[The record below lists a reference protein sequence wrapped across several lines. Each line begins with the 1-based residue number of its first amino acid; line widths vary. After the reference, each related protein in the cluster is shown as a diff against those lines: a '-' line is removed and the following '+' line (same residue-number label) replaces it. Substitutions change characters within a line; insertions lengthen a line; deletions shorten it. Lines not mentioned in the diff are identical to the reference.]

1 MNNRKIKRLIVEG
14 QLLVDDVADK
24 INELIDEIN
33 EMKEFINNEK
43 LK

>member
-1 MNNRKIKRLIVEG
+1 MDNCKIKKITFQGDIEIFVK
-14 QLLVDDVADK
+14 K